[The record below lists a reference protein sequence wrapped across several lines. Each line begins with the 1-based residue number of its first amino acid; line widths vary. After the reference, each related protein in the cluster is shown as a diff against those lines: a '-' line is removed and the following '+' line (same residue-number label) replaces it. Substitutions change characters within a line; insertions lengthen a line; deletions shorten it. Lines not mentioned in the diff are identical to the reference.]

1 MHADLNKSQTLMANK
16 GCAPSVPISAVS
28 LISGGLD
35 GILATR
41 LVMDMDIEVTAL
53 FFTTPFF
60 GSRHDEGRR
69 FILKMMKDFGICTHV
84 IDISDKYMRMLKS
97 PAHGYG
103 GYFNPCIDCKI
114 LMISEALKYMEDAG
128 AKFIVTGEVL
138 GQRPMSQ
145 RRDSMRIIER
155 DSGAEGILLR
165 PLCAKLLKPTIP
177 ETEGWVDRKSLFD
190 FSGRSRKPQINLAEN
205 LGITDYQSP
214 GGGCC
219 LTDPIISKRIK
230 KLYEI
235 KDLPDPHDV
244 ELLRV
249 GRPFH
254 IGDGVIMTLGR
265 DFAENEVIEKIGVSD
280 ATYIKLFDLLGPTG
294 IVRGT
299 LNDKKIAIAMSILAR
314 YSKAKDED
322 KVRVGAGKSP
332 HSFDTVISVRPSD
345 DDKIRDLR
353 L

>member
-1 MHADLNKSQTLMANK
+1 VDLNKGHIDIEANK
-16 GCAPSVPISAVS
+16 GCAPVSAVS

-35 GILATR
+35 SILATR

-60 GSRHDEGRR
+60 GGRQDDTGR
-69 FILKMMKDFGICTHV
+69 FILKMMEDYGINAHV
-84 IDISDKYMRMLKS
+84 IDISEKYMRMLKS

-103 GYFNPCIDCKI
+103 GHFNPCIDCKI
-114 LMISEALKYMEDAG
+114 LMISEAIKYMEDVG
-128 AKFIVTGEVL
+128 AKFIVTGEVV

-145 RRDSMRIIER
+145 RKDVMRIIER

-177 ETEGWVDRKSLFD
+177 EIEGWVKRDSLYD
-190 FSGRSRKPQINLAEN
+190 FSGRSRKPQIDMAES
-205 LGITDYQSP
+205 LGVTDYPSP
-214 GGGCC
+214 AGGCC

-235 KDLPDPHDV
+235 KTSPDPHDV
-244 ELLRV
+244 ELLRI

-265 DFAENEVIEKIGVSD
+265 NLEENEVIEKIGVSGD
-280 ATYIKLFDLLGPTG
+280 IYIKLLDLPGPTG
-294 IVRGT
+294 IVRGALSDKRIT
-299 LNDKKIAIAMSILAR
+299 LAMSILAR
-314 YSKAKDED
+314 YSKARGEDE
-322 KVRVGAGKSP
+322 VRVGLGESP
-332 HSFDTVISVRPSD
+332 HSFDTVIGVRPSD